1 MEKKSAS
8 PFYTLTVLGLVSEE
22 TGPGTYPHYTQE
34 VKLMYY
40 RQFYVSLAHVVSF
53 RCCKCT
59 LRNIEH
65 APLLV
70 QLVYCSESCMDSLD
84 GLIPPCNITSLSMLL

>member
-1 MEKKSAS
+1 MKKSAS

-22 TGPGTYPHYTQE
+22 TGQGTYPHYTQE

-40 RQFYVSLAHVVSF
+40 RQFYVSLAHVMSF

-70 QLVYCSESCMDSLD
+70 QLVYCSESCMHSLD
-84 GLIPPCNITSLSMLL
+84 GLIPPCNITSLSMVL